1 MKIQDYENWVSDEI
15 CVKSRCAEQP
25 SVRCG
30 EKLTLCCF
38 LPRWSRVSIHWWKL
52 RVHSDAEMT
61 WETTQRHPHG
71 SWDAGF
77 GGSSMPY
84 SHLLPSSLLCDWGPL
99 VWRPWS
105 LWVPQLP
112 WPHWHRGYHLPM
124 NMTLVLLIQFLFI
137 HSPTIYWMSYWAY
150 KTLGIKQGTAPALLI
165 LMIGGEDPVIHSL
178 VLVKR
183 LA

>member
-112 WPHWHRGYHLPM
+112 W
-124 NMTLVLLIQFLFI
+124 
-137 HSPTIYWMSYWAY
+137 HSLAQRVSSSYELDTSVTNTIS
-150 KTLGIKQGTAPALLI
+150 
-165 LMIGGEDPVIHSL
+165 IHSL
-178 VLVKR
+178 TNYILNVLLGLQDIGDKTRNTLLSWVLWSVGR
-183 LA
+183 SCYSQPCRGEEA